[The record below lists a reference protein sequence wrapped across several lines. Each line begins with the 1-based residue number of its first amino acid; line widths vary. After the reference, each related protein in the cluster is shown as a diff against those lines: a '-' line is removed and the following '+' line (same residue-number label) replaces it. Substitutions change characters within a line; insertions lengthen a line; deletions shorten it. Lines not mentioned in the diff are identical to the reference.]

1 MFSHPV
7 QTFMIASR
15 KIAAA
20 SEILRLSQSINLF
33 LLSRAILFMSSP
45 FSSSSCFRWCVC
57 NFRGC
62 QKCTKR
68 PTLTFKKIQLD
79 SLSEHIFSTYQ
90 GSMFTSM
97 LLSRWFCSPSST
109 WQWLVLLP
117 GRGLLLQ
124 PQCQGLT
131 FMIIARAAPC
141 IGERT
146 IKVPF
151 GVHLCWSFG
160 IFHPIIWW
168 RMRKRA
174 VFSVSNGTSKTGK
187 NRIFGVFEQLNQFRS
202 NFAVAKQIVF
212 SSFFFRSEILFGQNV
227 HQTEPNIRR
236 YMDETTIKYCILTL
250 TSSL

>member
-15 KIAAA
+15 KIAAV

-33 LLSRAILFMSSP
+33 LLSRAILFMSCP

-68 PTLTFKKIQLD
+68 PTLTFKKIQHD
-79 SLSEHIFSTYQ
+79 SLSENIFSTYQ

-124 PQCQGLT
+124 PQCQGFTHLT
-131 FMIIARAAPC
+131 FLIIARASL
-141 IGERT
+141 ERGQKMT
-146 IKVPF
+146 V
-151 GVHLCWSFG
+151 
-160 IFHPIIWW
+160 
-168 RMRKRA
+168 R
-174 VFSVSNGTSKTGK
+174 GTM
-187 NRIFGVFEQLNQFRS
+187 V
-202 NFAVAKQIVF
+202 
-212 SSFFFRSEILFGQNV
+212 RSEVCNSWCFCLG
-227 HQTEPNIRR
+227 
-236 YMDETTIKYCILTL
+236 
-250 TSSL
+250 S